1 MRMLEKYN
9 IIPESERSRYQNFDV
24 TPAAKWFL
32 SENEKEVYDINEDF
46 DHLSPP
52 YPEMWME
59 FEHPST
65 IFSREKGTR
74 HIRPHQNG
82 LLMRT
87 FELDKDFAGEFAAM
101 SKSDSSVMMRMVS
114 NITGAK
120 NNRNLT
126 GDRQEL
132 DKLLSMLSDG
142 ETIRWL
148 SLWYLFTDD
157 VNVTSHFQKPVVPV
171 IMRAGF
177 LNETGKSLP
186 GFMLAAL
193 QPDFADEEA
202 MMAAA
207 SLFLPF
213 AFALQLLHCKNVT
226 TPDVVIPHKVLSRRE
241 RRGVPNVKYKI
252 LAVNPLRR
260 ETDASPSDNKSSVRN
275 ALHFVRGH
283 FKDFSHGGG
292 LFGKYKGL
300 YWWSPRLRGS
310 ASSGIVKKEYM
321 VSES

>member
-1 MRMLEKYN
+1 
-9 IIPESERSRYQNFDV
+9 
-24 TPAAKWFL
+24 
-32 SENEKEVYDINEDF
+32 
-46 DHLSPP
+46 
-52 YPEMWME
+52 ME

-101 SKSDSSVMMRMVS
+101 SKTDSSVMMRMVS

-126 GDRQEL
+126 GDRREL
-132 DKLLSMLSDG
+132 DRLLSMLSNG

-148 SLWYLFTDD
+148 SLWYLFTDE
-157 VNVTSHFQKPVVPV
+157 VKIASHFQKPVVPV

-186 GFMLAAL
+186 GFTLASL
-193 QPDFADEEA
+193 QPDFANEEA
-202 MMAAA
+202 MVAAA

-213 AFALQLLHCKNVT
+213 AFALQLLHCKNIT
-226 TPDVVIPHKVLSRRE
+226 TPEIVIPRKVLSRRE
-241 RRGVPNVKYKI
+241 RRGVPNVKYKT
-252 LAVNPLRR
+252 LVVSPLRK
-260 ETDASPSDNKSSVRN
+260 EVDASTNDNKSSVKN

-283 FKDFSHGGG
+283 FKDFSHGDG